1 MNDPITVTFRW
12 SAEEMLKAQ
21 SAQLRYSPAG
31 KKLRRMYFLL
41 IAVLI
46 FAGVSILI
54 RGISP
59 IFGIGFL
66 AGAFGVL
73 LAPLKMRSMTLK
85 RYAQRSDRDM
95 MVNYLFSDQIICK
108 TDASSSTMEW
118 RVITRVLQ
126 TPGGF
131 VLYPNS
137 EVSHWLPGHA
147 FGDSESIQRFAQLA
161 KSKVQNFEAAKV

>member
-1 MNDPITVTFRW
+1 MNDPIAVTFRW

-46 FAGVSILI
+46 FGGVSILI

-59 IFGIGFL
+59 VFGVGFL
-66 AGAFGVL
+66 AGACGIL
-73 LAPLKMRSMTLK
+73 AAPLRLRRMTLK

-95 MVNYLFSDQIICK
+95 MVNYLFSDQIVCK
-108 TDASSSTMEW
+108 TEASSATMEW
-118 RVITRVLQ
+118 RMITRVLQ

-131 VLYPNS
+131 LLYPGRDA
-137 EVSHWLPGHA
+137 SHWLPAHA